1 MTRIEISD
9 IAQLNVTLQ
18 EQSPQEIL
26 NWVSKF
32 DGVYQTTSFGLTGL
46 VIMDMLAKS
55 GSLLPVIFIDTLHS
69 NLIFNS
75 DFQETYELIENVKS
89 KYSPTLH
96 IYKPEG
102 ANTVKEF
109 TEKYGQSLWKTDS
122 AKYDYLVKAEP
133 GRRANL
139 ELGAKIVLT
148 GRRRSQGAERS
159 QLPIIELDN
168 SYSPP
173 LIKIN
178 PLAAWD
184 YNQVWSYVKENNVPY
199 NVLHDRGYK
208 SIGDSHSTTPTAEGE
223 SERDGRWRGQEKTEC
238 GLHKDYF
245 KLKRLAKEAEKRKAL
260 NAQ

>member
-1 MTRIEISD
+1 MTKIEVSEID
-9 IAQLNVTLQ
+9 GLNLTLR
-18 EQSPQEIL
+18 EKTPEEIL
-26 NWVSKF
+26 RWVTSY

-46 VIMDMLAKS
+46 VIMDMLAKAE
-55 GSLLPVIFIDTLHS
+55 SLLPVIFIDTLHNFS
-69 NLIFNS
+69 
-75 DFQETYELIENVKS
+75 ETYDLIGNTKQR
-89 KYSPTLH
+89 YSPKLH
-96 IYKPEG
+96 IYKPAG
-102 ANTVKEF
+102 ADTAQEF
-109 TEKYGQSLWKTDS
+109 AEKYGESLWTTDS

-159 QLPIIELDN
+159 ALPIIELDH

-184 YNQVWSYVKENNVPY
+184 YNQVWAYVKGNNVPY
-199 NVLHDRGYK
+199 NALHDQGYK

-223 SERDGRWRGQEKTEC
+223 SEREGRWRGQEKSEC

-245 KLKRLAKEAEKRKAL
+245 KLKRLAKEAEKRKML
-260 NAQ
+260 NLQ

>member
-1 MTRIEISD
+1 MTRIEISE
-9 IAQLNVTLQ
+9 IEQLNITLQ
-18 EQSPQEIL
+18 GKSPQEIL
-26 NWVSKF
+26 AWVGQF

-55 GSLLPVIFIDTLHS
+55 GSLLPVIFIDTLH
-69 NLIFNS
+69 N
-75 DFQETYELIENVKS
+75 FQETYELIENVKS
-89 KYSPTLH
+89 KYSLELH
-96 IYKPEG
+96 IFKPEG
-102 ANTVKEF
+102 AHTQDEF
-109 TEKYGQSLWKTDS
+109 TGKYGESLWKVDS

-159 QLPIIELDN
+159 LLPIIELDN

-178 PLAAWD
+178 PLATWD
-184 YNQVWSYVKENNVPY
+184 YNQVWKYVKENNVPY
-199 NVLHDRGYK
+199 NTLHDHGYK
-208 SIGDSHSTTPTAEGE
+208 SIGDTHSTTPTAEGE
-223 SERDGRWRGQEKTEC
+223 SEREGRWRGQEKTEC

-245 KLKRLAKEAEKRKAL
+245 KLKRLAREAEKAKAL
-260 NAQ
+260 KP